1 MSTAL
6 VIRLFRLAGM
16 DAHKGMPIVRALA
29 RCPRERL
36 VRIVTW
42 CAWEGRQGLGAT
54 NERLAG
60 VRALARGW
68 DDYYSTTTLPSGAA
82 LVNVESP
89 GERGVALVNRPGRIG
104 RGWWK
109 ADVMTRGPVRAE
121 IELGAW
127 WLGSI
132 AGCVVHDDCVAI
144 PELGLACAAS
154 ARP

>member
-6 VIRLFRLAGM
+6 VSRLFHLAGM
-16 DAHKGMPIVRALA
+16 DPGAGMPILRPLA

-36 VRIVTW
+36 VRIVSW
-42 CAWEGRQGLGAT
+42 CAWECGHGVPAVNDLLG
-54 NERLAG
+54 G

-68 DDYYSTTTLPSGAA
+68 DDYYLTTTLPSGAA
-82 LVNVESP
+82 LVKAEGL
-89 GERGVALVNRPGRIG
+89 GEPGVALVSRRGRIG

-109 ADVMTRGPVRAE
+109 EDVMTRGPVRAD
-121 IELGAW
+121 IELGTR
-127 WLGSI
+127 WLGSL

-154 ARP
+154 ARR